1 VHISTVADQ
10 LHGEPLLR
18 RLSEVA
24 VEVGRAR
31 TVSDAFATAG
41 RGLEALSLK
50 FSVLQ
55 FLDDAV
61 TMRFSGAL
69 IDAWGESLTRP
80 TKGPMAALMRGV
92 FDIDEPIFYE
102 QISKLLLPAAQKLSL
117 PLDPRIASE
126 GASKGY
132 GRGILAPLRVAG
144 ALWGGLAVSGDGLQP
159 EDLPALTLFVAQL
172 RSALEMV
179 EAIEDLQRRT
189 RELEAVHIISSAG
202 LGPDKRA
209 VQLLK
214 VVADAITADAA
225 VLHRYDAEHNE
236 LAMVGEAH
244 GYSGPLLQKWQ
255 RFSPTGPFEHRTLSG
270 AELAQGLAMVKGE
283 GFESLATV
291 ALFLEGKPIGLLSLA
306 RRAAA
311 TFSRAELA
319 SAEILGGQVAALLE
333 RERLHEEGSRQ
344 VKQLSLLY
352 ELSSAGAMAGEINK
366 VTERL
371 LMQMLEAFPADGAAL
386 HFLEGKQLHLAGWKM
401 RPGVLPDE
409 PPTAEYLP
417 LDRTNTVGRA
427 ALERTTV
434 ALTQAN
440 FPPGTRDNTTRLGI
454 RHLMA
459 VPMTVS
465 NREVGTL
472 SLGRV
477 NDTPF
482 TKEEMRLAE
491 SCGTHMAVILEHVR
505 LFDDLK
511 KSYDELAHAQAE
523 VVRHE
528 RLAALGE
535 LAAVMAH
542 EVRNP
547 LGVIFNSVTSLKRT
561 LKPSGDISMLLGIV
575 QEEAERLNRI
585 VGDLLDFA
593 RPYEPVR
600 TLLALEPLIESALH
614 SAVQSAHSPQVTVG
628 SEYPEAL
635 PMFFVDGH
643 LLRQAVVNLV
653 LNGIQAMPRGGKLSV
668 KATRVDRGGELWARI
683 EVRDEGGGLPK
694 ESVDR
699 LFQPFF
705 TTKARGTGLGLAVVK
720 RIVDAHHGEVRAEQ
734 IEKGTMF
741 VLMIPGG
748 QPRVSV
754 DDDDEDTL
762 PPQHLS

>member
-1 VHISTVADQ
+1 MADQ
-10 LHGEPLLR
+10 LHGEDLLR
-18 RLSEVA
+18 RLSMVA
-24 VEVGRAR
+24 VEVGRTR
-31 TVSDAFATAG
+31 TVNDAFATAG
-41 RGLEALSLK
+41 RGLDALQLK
-50 FSVLQ
+50 LSVLQ
-55 FLDDAV
+55 FDSGTV
-61 TMRFSGAL
+61 TMRFSAGPV
-69 IDAWGESLTRP
+69 DAWGEQLRRP
-80 TKGPMAALMRGV
+80 TKGPMAALMRSIY
-92 FDIDEPIFYE
+92 DIDDPVFYE
-102 QISKLLLPAAQKLSL
+102 QITELLVPAAKKLGL
-117 PLDPRIASE
+117 PLDPRMATE
-126 GASKGY
+126 ATVKGY

-144 ALWGGLAVSGDGLQP
+144 ALWGGLAVSGDGLTP

-189 RELEAVHIISSAG
+189 RELEAVHTIANAG
-202 LGPDKRA
+202 IGANRA
-209 VQLLK
+209 PIRLLE
-214 VVADAITADAA
+214 VVAEAINSDAA
-225 VLHRYDAEHNE
+225 VLHRYDAERNE
-236 LAMVGEAH
+236 LVLVGEAH
-244 GYSGPLLQKWQ
+244 GYSGPLLAKWS
-255 RFSPTGPFEHRTLSG
+255 RFSPTGPLQNRTMSG
-270 AELAQGLAMVKGE
+270 AELAEGLAVVKGE

-291 ALFLEGKPIGLLSLA
+291 GLFLEGKPIGLLSLA
-306 RRAAA
+306 RR
-311 TFSRAELA
+311 TPTEFTRAELS

-333 RERLHEEGSRQ
+333 RERLHEEGARQ

-386 HFLEGKQLHLAGWKM
+386 HFLEGKQLRLAGWKM
-401 RPGVLPDE
+401 RAGVLPDV

-417 LDRTNTVGRA
+417 LDLTNTVGRA
-427 ALERTTV
+427 ALSRTTV
-434 ALTQAN
+434 ALSEGN
-440 FPPGTRDNTTRLGI
+440 FPSGTRDNTTRLGI

-477 NDTPF
+477 QDAPF

-491 SCGTHMAVILEHVR
+491 SCGTHMGVILEHVR

-511 KSYDELAHAQAE
+511 KSYDELARAQAE

-600 TLLALEPLIESALH
+600 TLLALEPLIESALQ
-614 SAVQSAHSPQVTVG
+614 SAVQSAHAPQVTVG
-628 SEYPEAL
+628 SEYPDAL
-635 PMFFVDGH
+635 PLFFVDGH

-653 LNGIQAMPRGGKLSV
+653 LNGIQAMPRGGKLAV
-668 KATRVDRGGELWARI
+668 KATKVDRAGELWARI

-720 RIVDAHHGEVRAEQ
+720 RIVDAHQGEVRAEQ
-734 IEKGTMF
+734 IERGTMF
-741 VLMIPGG
+741 VLLIPGG
-748 QPRVSV
+748 QPRVAV
-754 DDDDEDTL
+754 DDDDDEDTL
-762 PPQHLS
+762 PPQHFS